1 MYGAYRAAFPR
12 EGAEGMPIIQFL
24 VLLLTIGIALVIG
37 VSVILGIGWLAV
49 SVPVLIVIGIVAA
62 GRTLWR
68 RWARSLDAP
77 KE

>member
-1 MYGAYRAAFPR
+1 
-12 EGAEGMPIIQFL
+12 MPIIHLL
-24 VLLLTIGIALVIG
+24 VLVLTIGMIVIALVIG

-49 SVPVLIVIGIVAA
+49 SVPVLVVLGVVAV

-68 RWARSLDAP
+68 RWARSLGAP

>member
-1 MYGAYRAAFPR
+1 
-12 EGAEGMPIIQFL
+12 L
-24 VLLLTIGIALVIG
+24 LLLTIGIALVIG

-49 SVPVLIVIGIVAA
+49 SVPVLIVIGVVAA

-68 RWARSLDAP
+68 RWARSLGAP